1 MNKRVPKP
9 VPCASCGEPVPHRTG
24 VRVLMQVYDRNV
36 SVWANNIKF
45 TMSKIYCSELCAQ
58 IDAANQINE
67 HFNAKG

>member
-1 MNKRVPKP
+1 
-9 VPCASCGEPVPHRTG
+9 